1 MAASFSASRRVD
13 QHRSGDMVWVGGR
26 EIERDQPTKAMADHQ
41 RALDPQLRARRR
53 KVVGEQSHR
62 VPLRGGI
69 ALAMAAKVHGDD
81 PMSRREARD
90 LLTPKTPI
98 TRRAMHEH
106 RGRVT
111 TSSVVV
117 RQDNTITN
125 QSTTPN
131 PATVASRRER
141 LQSGEVDI
149 TVQFSSGTAGRVT
162 LACLARR
169 AQFPPGAR
177 PWYARRAEA
186 SLRVPP
192 GRRSGSQG

>member
-1 MAASFSASRRVD
+1 
-13 QHRSGDMVWVGGR
+13 
-26 EIERDQPTKAMADHQ
+26 MADHH

-98 TRRAMHEH
+98 TRRAMNEH
-106 RGRVT
+106 KGRVT
-111 TSSVVV
+111 TSGVVV

-125 QSTTPN
+125 QIHHPQSWHGCIQTRATP
-131 PATVASRRER
+131 T
-141 LQSGEVDI
+141 GEVDI
-149 TVQFSSGTAGRVT
+149 TLEFSSDTAGRVT
-162 LACLARR
+162 LAFLARR
-169 AQFPPGAR
+169 APFPPLA
-177 PWYARRAEA
+177 PALLCADTKSARRVAA
-186 SLRVPP
+186 GPHCVPTA
-192 GRRSGSQG
+192 